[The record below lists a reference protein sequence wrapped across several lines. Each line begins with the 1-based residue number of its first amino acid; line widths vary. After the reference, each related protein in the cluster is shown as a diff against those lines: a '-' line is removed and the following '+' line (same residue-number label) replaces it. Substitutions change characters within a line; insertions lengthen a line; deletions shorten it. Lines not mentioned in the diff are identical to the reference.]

1 MFKYI
6 GIRGH
11 RGAGKNTIGYLL
23 GTAIEFYLQHES
35 WDGFDEVYAK
45 AVNKVIV
52 EGAEALPEYDF
63 KRVYLESFAD
73 TAKVTLAQILGIP
86 TDWMYNDWIKEAT
99 IFDIENFSYRRAQNK
114 LNLRS
119 ILGNCGSDLF
129 DAESLYKAMLE
140 GNVFLTHK
148 HVYITLRELISYY
161 SKCVMQKF
169 FGRSVWVKSQENTR
183 WEIEKFY
190 ALNKTIYKIFVDCKF
205 PTEISYI
212 YKNKGKIVKV
222 TRINNA
228 KNNTNIS
235 EALADDDRFDFEINL
250 NGDLLDP
257 NTFASIKDITTKI
270 LSE

>member
-1 MFKYI
+1 
-6 GIRGH
+6 
-11 RGAGKNTIGYLL
+11 
-23 GTAIEFYLQHES
+23 
-35 WDGFDEVYAK
+35 
-45 AVNKVIV
+45 
-52 EGAEALPEYDF
+52 
-63 KRVYLESFAD
+63 
-73 TAKVTLAQILGIP
+73 
-86 TDWMYNDWIKEAT
+86 
-99 IFDIENFSYRRAQNK
+99 
-114 LNLRS
+114 
-119 ILGNCGSDLF
+119 
-129 DAESLYKAMLE
+129 
-140 GNVFLTHK
+140 
-148 HVYITLRELISYY
+148 
-161 SKCVMQKF
+161 MQKF